1 MAAYLMDGQGGLGVN
16 QSSTVV
22 HWMEVV
28 KMTMQR
34 AVSFGVRVSFY
45 IHIWTTGEEREQKD
59 DGMINGGDHHT
70 LCNVDLNNTAM

>member
-1 MAAYLMDGQGGLGVN
+1 M
-16 QSSTVV
+16 
-22 HWMEVV
+22 

-34 AVSFGVRVSFY
+34 ARVSFY
-45 IHIWTTGEEREQKD
+45 IYGQAGEEREQKD